1 MLRAKLVSVV
11 IRLLAR
17 TWSLEVQGQLPMQP
31 CVVAFWHGSM
41 LPIWWAF
48 RGLRPTA
55 MVSASRD
62 GALLAQL
69 LQDWNYRTVRGSSS
83 QGGSAALSDLVRA
96 AHDHVVMLTP
106 DGPRGPSQEM
116 KPGAVVAAQ
125 RAGVPLLLVAARV
138 SRSKIFER
146 SWDRFVLPLPF
157 ATVTLVI
164 DVPCM
169 ISAEAT
175 RQEVDAI
182 IAGSQQR
189 LRTLANE
196 SRS

>member
-146 SWDRFVLPLPF
+146 SWDRFALPLPF
-157 ATVTLVI
+157 STITLVI
-164 DVPCM
+164 DAPRM

-175 RQEVDAI
+175 RQDVDAI
-182 IAGSQQR
+182 IAQSQER

>member
-146 SWDRFVLPLPF
+146 SWDRFALPLPF
-157 ATVTLVI
+157 ATITLVI
-164 DVPCM
+164 DAPRM

-175 RQEVDAI
+175 RQDVDAI
-182 IAGSQQR
+182 IAQSQER

>member
-1 MLRAKLVSVV
+1 
-11 IRLLAR
+11 
-17 TWSLEVQGQLPMQP
+17 MQP

-69 LQDWNYRTVRGSSS
+69 LEDWNYRTVRGSSS
-83 QGGSAALSDLVRA
+83 QGGSAALSDLVKA

-106 DGPRGPSQEM
+106 DGPRGPAQVM

-125 RAGVPLLLVAARV
+125 RAGVPLLLVGARP
-138 SRSKIFER
+138 SRAKIFGR
-146 SWDRFVLPLPF
+146 SWDRFALPLPF
-157 ATVTLVI
+157 ATITLEI
-164 DVPCM
+164 DAPRM
-169 ISAEAT
+169 ISPDAS
-175 RQEVDAI
+175 RQDVDAMI
-182 IAGSQQR
+182 VQSQER
-189 LRTLANE
+189 LRTLADE

>member
-138 SRSKIFER
+138 SRSKIFDR

>member
-1 MLRAKLVSVV
+1 MFRARLVSFI
-11 IRLLAR
+11 IRVLAR
-17 TWSLEVQGQLPMQP
+17 TWSLDVQGQLPMQP

-96 AHDHVVMLTP
+96 AHDHVVMITP
-106 DGPRGPSQEM
+106 DGPRGPAQVM

-125 RAGVPLLLVAARV
+125 RAGVPLLLVTARV
-138 SRSKIFER
+138 SRARIFER
-146 SWDRFVLPLPF
+146 SWDRFALPLPF

-164 DVPCM
+164 DTPLT
-169 ISAEAT
+169 IPPDADRDT
-175 RQEVDAI
+175 VDGIMA
-182 IAGSQQR
+182 QCEQR
-189 LRTLANE
+189 LRAITDVVGI
-196 SRS
+196 